1 MNIQSGLNVDP
12 RPRRAEAF
20 GELVARLSTQSVAKH
35 YDAYRDIQWDEPS
48 HRIDPDDER
57 WTLPDDDP
65 LACTGWY
72 RAQPPAVKSR
82 VGLHMAATFMKIGI
96 QFESVLKRG
105 LLEFAQ
111 ALPNGA
117 PEFRYAYHEVC
128 EEAQHSLM
136 FQEFVNRSGFDPP
149 GLAGWRLWLGR
160 GIARG
165 AEKFPALFFVAV
177 LAGEEPIDHIQR
189 SLLHGGRPLP
199 AVLERIM
206 RIHVT
211 EEARHL
217 CFARQFLRREV
228 PGLSAAQRLRLR
240 LRAPLLLRNMAQ
252 AMLCASPEVA
262 RMHGIPRNA
271 LAEAYALQNQRF
283 AVRLRGAVAKTRE
296 LCEELDLIGPAT
308 RPIWRRLGLVQ
319 EHPSGYRTEH

>member
-1 MNIQSGLNVDP
+1 MNIQSGLNVEP
-12 RPRRAEAF
+12 RPRRAEPF
-20 GELVARLSTQSVAKH
+20 PELVARLSALSVAKH
-35 YDAYRDIQWDEPS
+35 YDAYQDVPWDEPG

-65 LACTGWY
+65 LANTSWY
-72 RAQPPAVKSR
+72 RAQPPAVR
-82 VGLHMAATFMKIGI
+82 TRIGLHMAATFMKIGI

-149 GLAGWRLWLGR
+149 GLAAWRLWLGSA
-160 GIARG
+160 IARG
-165 AEKFPALFFVAV
+165 ARKFPSLFFVAV
-177 LAGEEPIDHIQR
+177 LAGEEPIDHVQR
-189 SLLHGGRPLP
+189 GLLHGDRPLP

-217 CFARQFLRREV
+217 CFARQFLHREV
-228 PGLSAAQRLRLR
+228 PRLSRARRLRLQIR
-240 LRAPLLLRNMAQ
+240 GPILLRNMAT

-262 RMHGIPRNA
+262 RMHGIPRNVM
-271 LAEAYALQNQRF
+271 AEAYSRSNQRHAARMCA
-283 AVRLRGAVAKTRE
+283 AVGKTRE
-296 LCEELDLIGPAT
+296 LFEELDLISPAT
-308 RPIWRRLGLVQ
+308 HHLWRRLGLAAA
-319 EHPSGYRTEH
+319 